1 MTINH
6 QSRPSDHTDSAPL
19 TSAGMVARWQPV
31 HLGHAVVLEGLCR
44 SAMQVKI
51 GIGSAHVQDVRS
63 PFTTAEVMDML
74 HLVLAGYDNYE
85 LIPLPDLHDGP
96 RWREMVA
103 EKFGPLEKFF
113 TANPYVASLMGEV
126 YDVAHPVQLVP
137 EELRVPVSGTMVRLA
152 IARGEDW
159 QAMLPESVA
168 DYLSQNQLD
177 QRFRREYGLE
187 MLAATTLIV
196 EKE

>member
-1 MTINH
+1 MK
-6 QSRPSDHTDSAPL
+6 
-19 TSAGMVARWQPV
+19 
-31 HLGHAVVLEGLCR
+31 
-44 SAMQVKI
+44 VKI

-137 EELRVPVSGTMVRLA
+137 EELRVPVTGTMVRLA